1 MAKIVEERITLI
13 FSKLRPNRGK
23 AEKIVS
29 PEDVETI
36 QAAMDELFEEDGRVI
51 EVIST
56 GELTDDAGAPGESSE
71 DGDD

>member
-1 MAKIVEERITLI
+1 MAKIVEERVTLV

-23 AEKIVS
+23 AGKVVT

-71 DGDD
+71 DEED